1 MESVELKSLIRITNG
16 FAFKSERYVD
26 NDGAR
31 IIRITNVQKGKI
43 VDNDPKKYSFE
54 DLKNLE
60 SYRIFEN
67 DILMSLTGNVGRVGR
82 FPSNLLPAYINQRV
96 CRVKSISEKLH
107 DKYLFHYLNSDIFEN
122 EAIQN
127 SAGAA
132 QLNLSTN
139 WLLSHK
145 IPLPDLATQ
154 QKIAALLDKAGEL
167 RQYNKQLIE
176 KYDTLTQSLF
186 LDMFGDPVRNEKGFP
201 KTTVRNLCEEVKYGT
216 SAKSDGSGKWPY
228 LRMNNIT
235 YSGYMD
241 FSDVK
246 SINVSE
252 KDFVKYSVK
261 KGDVLFNRTNSKEL
275 VGKTGIITNDDTYII
290 AGYLIRVRVNQV
302 LANPYFLWAHLN
314 SKWAKLT
321 LSNMCKNIVGMANIN
336 AQELQDILIL
346 QPPVTLQN
354 QFAERVQVI
363 EQQKELAQL
372 ALQKTEEL
380 FNSLLQKAFKGEL
393 VAEYE
398 V

>member
-1 MESVELKSLIRITNG
+1 MESVKLKDILNVKTGKHDANHAVDKGTYHFFTCAIEPLRSNTFSFDDEVIILPGNG
-16 FAFKSERYVD
+16 A
-26 NDGAR
+26 
-31 IIRITNVQKGKI
+31 NVGEVLYHKGK
-43 VDNDPKKYSFE
+43 
-54 DLKNLE
+54 LE
-60 SYRIFEN
+60 AYQRTY
-67 DILMSLTGNVGRVGR
+67 ILHEIKADV
-82 FPSNLLPAYINQRV
+82 
-96 CRVKSISEKLH
+96 
-107 DKYLFHYLNSDIFEN
+107 KYLFYYLKKYWIRQISRKQVGSATNYIKLDDILSFE
-122 EAIQN
+122 
-127 SAGAA
+127 
-132 QLNLSTN
+132 
-139 WLLSHK
+139 

-154 QKIAALLDKAGEL
+154 QKIAAVLDKADEL

-176 KYDTLTQSLF
+176 KYDALTQSLF

-354 QFAERVQVI
+354 QFAERVQLI
-363 EQQKELAQL
+363 EQQKELAQQT
-372 ALQKTEEL
+372 LQKSEEL

-398 V
+398 L

>member
-1 MESVELKSLIRITNG
+1 MENSLIQDLSI
-16 FAFKSERYVD
+16 
-26 NDGAR
+26 
-31 IIRITNVQKGKI
+31 
-43 VDNDPKKYSFE
+43 
-54 DLKNLE
+54 LKNLPKDWAILPFNKVIQDVTGGNIKTLKSEFQGTGLIPVIDQGKELIAGYVDDE
-60 SYRIFEN
+60 SAIVKTEKPYIIFGDHTRVLKYIDFKFAMGADGTKVLKVKPGVKAIEKYVYYFFKTLN
-67 DILMSLTGNVGRVGR
+67 IPETGYNRH
-82 FPSNLLPAYINQRV
+82 F
-96 CRVKSISEKLH
+96 
-107 DKYLFHYLNSDIFEN
+107 KYLKDSVV
-122 EAIQN
+122 
-127 SAGAA
+127 
-132 QLNLSTN
+132 
-139 WLLSHK
+139 
-145 IPLPDLATQ
+145 PLPDLPTQ
-154 QKIAALLDKAGEL
+154 QKMAALLDKADEL

-176 KYDTLTQSLF
+176 KYDALTQSLF

-201 KTTVRNLCEEVKYGT
+201 KTTVRNLCDEVKYGT
-216 SAKSDGSGKWPY
+216 SAKSDGSGKWSY

-235 YSGYMD
+235 YSGHMD

-290 AGYLIRVRVNQV
+290 AGYLIRVRVNRE

-354 QFAERVQVI
+354 QFAERVQLI
-363 EQQKELAQL
+363 EQQKELAQQ
-372 ALQKTEEL
+372 ALQKSEEL

-393 VAEYE
+393 VPEYE
-398 V
+398 L